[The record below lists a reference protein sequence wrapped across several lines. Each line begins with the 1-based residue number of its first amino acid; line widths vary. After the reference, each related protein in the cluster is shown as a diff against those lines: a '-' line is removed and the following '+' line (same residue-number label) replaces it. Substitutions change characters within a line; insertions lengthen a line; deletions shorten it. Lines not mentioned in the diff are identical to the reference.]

1 MYSFQLLMMFAMI
14 SFSIALMFIVI
25 LILDILEVI

>member
-1 MYSFQLLMMFAMI
+1 MYSFQLLAMLAMV
-14 SFSIALMFIVI
+14 SFSIALMFITL